1 MFQNQLELLRADKPV
16 DFQNSDMLEKIAKP
30 VIELS
35 EKEFVKL
42 VDDFLSG
49 LAEHLEDVMD
59 FNAEIEDINYS
70 SGVLKLELVGNKS
83 YVLNKQT
90 PNKQL
95 WLSSPF
101 SGPQRYEYNS
111 PRKSWVNNRSGVDI
125 IELLNSEFKS
135 NFKDLQL
142 KLKQ

>member
-16 DFQNSDMLEKIAKP
+16 DFQNSDLLEKIAKP

-101 SGPQRYEYNS
+101 SGP
-111 PRKSWVNNRSGVDI
+111 
-125 IELLNSEFKS
+125 
-135 NFKDLQL
+135 
-142 KLKQ
+142 